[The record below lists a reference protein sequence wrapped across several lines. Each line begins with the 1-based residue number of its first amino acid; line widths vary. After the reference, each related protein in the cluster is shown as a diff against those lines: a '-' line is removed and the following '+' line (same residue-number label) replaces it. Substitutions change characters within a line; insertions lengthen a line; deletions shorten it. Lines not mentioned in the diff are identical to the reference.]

1 MQNKICKNK
10 NCMKPLP
17 VGYKHKYCEACRN
30 QQAQKMKS
38 GLKTA
43 ASVVGTVACLAITI
57 ATSGKINLKK

>member
-1 MQNKICKNK
+1 
-10 NCMKPLP
+10 MKPLP